1 MSENMLF
8 ESYKYGGMELK
19 NRLVMAA
26 MTRSRSFERG
36 VPHELATLYYSQRA
50 SAGLI
55 ITEGTHISPTSAGYL
70 WCPGIY
76 TEEQMEA
83 WAKIVSAVH
92 DKDGKI
98 SIQLWHTGRIS
109 HTDFHGGEKPPAPSA
124 IKAIGRTYT
133 KDGWKEFSE
142 PREMNRDEIKSVI
155 KDYTNAAKNA
165 IEVGFDG
172 IEIHGAFGYLPEQ
185 FLCSGSNQRT
195 DEYGGSI
202 ENRSRF
208 VIELIESISQVIDS
222 WRIGIKLSPS
232 NIANS
237 SSDDNPT
244 ETFGYLVNKLNDYNL
259 GHIQLMEAEEAAKT
273 LPNYIPNVADYFR
286 NIYKGTLITNNHHN
300 RETAIEFLE
309 SGKANLVSF
318 ARWFLANPDL
328 PQRFRVNA
336 PLNEPLKK
344 SFYGGGAE
352 GYVDYPFLD
361 TSQN

>member
-8 ESYKYGGMELK
+8 ELYQYGEMELK
-19 NRLVMAA
+19 NRLIMAA
-26 MTRSRSFERG
+26 MTRSRAFERG
-36 VPHELATLYYSQRA
+36 VPHELAPLYYAQRA
-50 SAGLI
+50 SAGMI
-55 ITEGTHISPTSAGYL
+55 ITEGTHISPTSVGYL

-76 TEEQMEA
+76 SEEQMAA

-92 DKDGKI
+92 EKEGKI
-98 SIQLWHTGRIS
+98 SMQLWHTGRIS

-124 IKAIGRTYT
+124 IKANGRTYT

-142 PREMNRDEIKSVI
+142 PREISRNEIKSI
-155 KDYTNAAKNA
+155 IMDYTNSAKNA
-165 IEVGFDG
+165 MEVGFDG

-185 FLCSGSNQRT
+185 FLCSGSNQRS

-208 VIELIESISQVIDS
+208 VIELIESISEVMDS

-232 NIANS
+232 NIVNS
-237 SSDDNPT
+237 SRDDNPT
-244 ETFGYLVNKLNDYNL
+244 ETFGYLINKLNDYNL
-259 GHIQLMEAEEAAKT
+259 GHIQLMEAEEATKT
-273 LPNYIPNVADYFR
+273 LPNYIANVAEYFR
-286 NIYKGTLITNNHHN
+286 KIYKGTLITNNHHN

-328 PQRFRVNA
+328 PERFRVNA
-336 PLNEPLKK
+336 PLNEPHRKTY
-344 SFYGGGAE
+344 YGGGAE

-361 TSQN
+361 TTQN